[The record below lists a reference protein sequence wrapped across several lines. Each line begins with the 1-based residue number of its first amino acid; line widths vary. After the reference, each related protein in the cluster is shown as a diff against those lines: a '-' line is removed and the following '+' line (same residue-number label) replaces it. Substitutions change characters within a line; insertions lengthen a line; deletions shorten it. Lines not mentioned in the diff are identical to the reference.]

1 MNKKLIIGI
10 DFDETIVSAF
20 SDGKVIDNY
29 NKKFAKNIIEMD
41 LRDYYFSDHDGFH
54 DVYWEYYLENYGN
67 FPLYDHVRETLIAF
81 KNLGHKL
88 FIITSRP
95 LAEKEKTLAQ
105 IFAIF

>member
-1 MNKKLIIGI
+1 MNKKLTIGI

-20 SDGKVIDNY
+20 SDGEIINNY
-29 NKKFAKNIIEMD
+29 NKKFAKNITEFD
-41 LRDYYFSDHDGFH
+41 LKDYYFTDHDGFH
-54 DVYWEYYLENYGN
+54 DVYWEYYLANYGN
-67 FPLYDHVRETLIAF
+67 FPLYDHSREVIFDL

-95 LAEKEKTLAQ
+95 LAEKEKTLSQ